1 MRRTKMTILIHK
13 TEASRLAYE
22 VSNLNVKELWEF
34 VDMLKKL
41 EDITNVSG
49 KGNFNFSAVKQRI
62 AFNEYKESED
72 EL

>member
-1 MRRTKMTILIHK
+1 MI
-13 TEASRLAYE
+13 
-22 VSNLNVKELWEF
+22 VSIIKSYLNNLNVKELWEF

>member
-1 MRRTKMTILIHK
+1 MTILIHK

-22 VSNLNVKELWEF
+22 VSKLDIQELWEF
-34 VDMLKKL
+34 VDILKKL

-62 AFNEYKESED
+62 AFNEYKETED
-72 EL
+72 DS